1 MQEWQ
6 VRVRTRSLKTVA
18 SHYLFL
24 SDMALSRSEKEK
36 LATEIADKL
45 KVAKGAAVFSF
56 KKLTVADSA
65 KLRRGLRQT
74 GGRVQVIKKRVF
86 RSAAQSIGITADFS
100 TVEGSV
106 AVTWSDQDMISPA
119 KASFDFVKTHEGAS
133 LVAGILE
140 GEAIT
145 REQVESL
152 ALLPGKDELR
162 AKLVGTLIAPV
173 RGFAGVLSGT
183 LRGLPAALQAIAE
196 KQGTV

>member
-1 MQEWQ
+1 
-6 VRVRTRSLKTVA
+6 
-18 SHYLFL
+18 
-24 SDMALSRSEKEK
+24 MALTKGEKKVLASEVAVKIK
-36 LATEIADKL
+36 D
-45 KVAKGAAVFSF
+45 AKGAAVFSF
-56 KKLTVADSA
+56 KKLTVSDSA
-65 KLRRGLRQT
+65 KLRRELRKT

-119 KASFDFVKTHEGAS
+119 KASFDFVKTHEGSS

-183 LRGLPAALQAIAE
+183 LRGLPAVLQAIAE
-196 KQGTV
+196 KQGAV

>member
-1 MQEWQ
+1 
-6 VRVRTRSLKTVA
+6 
-18 SHYLFL
+18 
-24 SDMALSRSEKEK
+24 MALSRGEKEK
-36 LATEIADKL
+36 LAKEVAEKL
-45 KVAKGAAVFSF
+45 KAAKGVAVFSF
-56 KKLTVADSA
+56 KKLTVSESA
-65 KLRRGLRQT
+65 KLRRGLRET

-119 KASFDFVKTHEGAS
+119 KASFDFVKTHEGS
-133 LVAGILE
+133 KIVAGLLE

-145 REQVESL
+145 REQVENL

-183 LRGLPAALQAIAE
+183 LRGLPAVLQAIAD
-196 KQGTV
+196 KQGATS